1 MNLSS
6 NVNAFLSIQ
15 IQFKI
20 LHWQTKGYAR
30 HIAFGEIYDQLD
42 ELVDEYIEVAMGK
55 WGRFVVDEKLN
66 TIVYKNLSEINMIDF
81 LQEFKGKLYMITN
94 ELNQEKD
101 TDLLNLKDEILA
113 KINKLAYLLT
123 LE

>member
-1 MNLSS
+1 M
-6 NVNAFLSIQ
+6 
-15 IQFKI
+15 
-20 LHWQTKGYAR
+20 
-30 HIAFGEIYDQLD
+30 AFGEIYEQLD
-42 ELVDEYIEVAMGK
+42 ELIDEYIEVAMGK

-81 LQEFKGKLYMITN
+81 LQEFKGKLYMLTT

>member
-1 MNLSS
+1 ML
-6 NVNAFLSIQ
+6 
-15 IQFKI
+15 
-20 LHWQTKGYAR
+20 T
-30 HIAFGEIYDQLD
+30 
-42 ELVDEYIEVAMGK
+42 
-55 WGRFVVDEKLN
+55 
-66 TIVYKNLSEINMIDF
+66 T
-81 LQEFKGKLYMITN
+81 

>member
-66 TIVYKNLSEINMIDF
+66 TIVYKNLSEINMVDF
-81 LQEFKGKLYMITN
+81 LQEFKGKLYMLTT

>member
-1 MNLSS
+1 MNLST

-66 TIVYKNLSEINMIDF
+66 TIVYKNLSEINMVDF
-81 LQEFKGKLYMITN
+81 LQEFKGKLYMLTT

>member
-1 MNLSS
+1 MNLSTS
-6 NVNAFLSIQ
+6 INSFLSTQ
-15 IQFKI
+15 VQFKI

-30 HIAFGEIYDQLD
+30 HIAFGDIYDSLD
-42 ELVDEYIEVAMGK
+42 ELVDEYVEVAMGK
-55 WGRFVVDEKLN
+55 WGRFNVDEKTN
-66 TIVYKNLSEINMIDF
+66 TIVYKNLSEVNMVEF
-81 LQEFKGKLYMITN
+81 LQDFKGKLYLITT
-94 ELNQEKD
+94 ELDQEKD

>member
-1 MNLSS
+1 M
-6 NVNAFLSIQ
+6 
-15 IQFKI
+15 
-20 LHWQTKGYAR
+20 
-30 HIAFGEIYDQLD
+30 
-42 ELVDEYIEVAMGK
+42 VDEYIEVAMGK

-66 TIVYKNLSEINMIDF
+66 TIVYKNLSEINMVDF
-81 LQEFKGKLYMITN
+81 LQEFKGKLYMLTT

>member
-1 MNLSS
+1 MNLSTS
-6 NVNAFLSIQ
+6 INSFLSTQ

-30 HIAFGEIYDQLD
+30 HVAFGDIYDSLD
-42 ELVDEYIEVAMGK
+42 ELVDEYVEVAMGK
-55 WGRFVVDEKLN
+55 WGRFNVDNKTN
-66 TIVYKNLSEINMIDF
+66 TIVYKNLSEVNMVEF
-81 LQEFKGKLYMITN
+81 LQDFKGKLYMITT
-94 ELNQEKD
+94 ELDQEKD

>member
-1 MNLSS
+1 
-6 NVNAFLSIQ
+6 
-15 IQFKI
+15 
-20 LHWQTKGYAR
+20 
-30 HIAFGEIYDQLD
+30 
-42 ELVDEYIEVAMGK
+42 MGK
-55 WGRFVVDEKLN
+55 WGRFVVDENLN

>member
-1 MNLSS
+1 MNLNTSINS
-6 NVNAFLSIQ
+6 FLSTQ
-15 IQFKI
+15 VQFKI

-30 HIAFGEIYDQLD
+30 HIAFGDIYDSLD
-42 ELVDEYIEVAMGK
+42 ELVDEYVEVAMGK
-55 WGRFVVDEKLN
+55 WGRFNVDEKTN
-66 TIVYKNLSEINMIDF
+66 TIVYKNLSEVNMVEF
-81 LQEFKGKLYMITN
+81 LQDFKGKLYLITT
-94 ELNQEKD
+94 ELDQEKD

>member
-6 NVNAFLSIQ
+6 NVNAFLAIQ

-30 HIAFGEIYDQLD
+30 HMAFGDIYDQLD
-42 ELVDEYIEVAMGK
+42 ELVDEYVETAMGK
-55 WGRFVVDEKLN
+55 WGRFVVDEKNN
-66 TIVYKNLSEINMIDF
+66 TISYKNLSEVNMVEF
-81 LQEFKGKLYMITN
+81 LQEFKGKLYSLTT
-94 ELNQEKD
+94 ELDQEKD
-101 TDLLNLKDEILA
+101 TDLLNLKDEILG
-113 KINKLAYLLT
+113 KLNKLAYLLT

>member
-1 MNLSS
+1 MNLSTS
-6 NVNAFLSIQ
+6 INSFLSTQ

-30 HIAFGEIYDQLD
+30 HMAFGDIYDSLD
-42 ELVDEYIEVAMGK
+42 ELVDEYVEVAMGK
-55 WGRFVVDEKLN
+55 WGRFSVDEKTN
-66 TIVYKNLSEINMIDF
+66 TIVYKNLSEVNMVEF
-81 LQEFKGKLYMITN
+81 LQDFKGKLYLITT
-94 ELNQEKD
+94 ELDQEKD

>member
-1 MNLSS
+1 MNLSTS
-6 NVNAFLSIQ
+6 INSFLSTQ
-15 IQFKI
+15 VQFKI

-30 HIAFGEIYDQLD
+30 HIAFGDIYDSLD
-42 ELVDEYIEVAMGK
+42 ELVDEYVEVAMGK
-55 WGRFVVDEKLN
+55 WGRFSVDEKTN
-66 TIVYKNLSEINMIDF
+66 TIVYKNLSEVNMVEF
-81 LQEFKGKLYMITN
+81 LQDFKGKLYLITT

>member
-30 HIAFGEIYDQLD
+30 HMAFGEIYEQLD
-42 ELVDEYIEVAMGK
+42 ELIDEYIEVAMGK

-81 LQEFKGKLYMITN
+81 LQEFKGKLYMLTT

>member
-1 MNLSS
+1 MNLSTS
-6 NVNAFLSIQ
+6 INSFLSTQ
-15 IQFKI
+15 VQFKI

-30 HIAFGEIYDQLD
+30 HIAFGDIYDSLD
-42 ELVDEYIEVAMGK
+42 ELVDEYVEVAMGK
-55 WGRFVVDEKLN
+55 WGRFNVDNKTN
-66 TIVYKNLSEINMIDF
+66 TIVYKNLSEVNMIEF
-81 LQEFKGKLYMITN
+81 LQDFKGKLYLITT
-94 ELNQEKD
+94 ELDQEKD

>member
-1 MNLSS
+1 MNLST

-30 HIAFGEIYDQLD
+30 HKAFGKMYDGLG
-42 ELVDEYIEVAMGK
+42 ELIDEYVETAMGK
-55 WGRFVVDEKLN
+55 WGRFVIDEKLN
-66 TIVYKNLSEINMIDF
+66 TIVYKNLSEINMVEF
-81 LQEFKGKLYMITN
+81 LQEFKGKLYMLTS
-94 ELNQEKD
+94 ELDQEKD

-113 KINKLAYLLT
+113 KINRLAYLLT

>member
-1 MNLSS
+1 MNLST

-30 HIAFGEIYDQLD
+30 HMAFGEIYDQLD
-42 ELVDEYIEVAMGK
+42 ELVDEYVEVAMGK
-55 WGRFVVDEKLN
+55 WGRFVVDENLN

>member
-1 MNLSS
+1 MNLSTS
-6 NVNAFLSIQ
+6 INSFLSTQ
-15 IQFKI
+15 VQFKI

-30 HIAFGEIYDQLD
+30 HIAFGDIYDSLD
-42 ELVDEYIEVAMGK
+42 ELVDEYVEVAMGK
-55 WGRFVVDEKLN
+55 WGRFNVDNKTN
-66 TIVYKNLSEINMIDF
+66 TIVYKNLSEVNMVEF
-81 LQEFKGKLYMITN
+81 LQDFKGKLYLITT
-94 ELNQEKD
+94 ELDQEKD

>member
-1 MNLSS
+1 MNLSTS
-6 NVNAFLSIQ
+6 INSFLSTQ
-15 IQFKI
+15 VQFKI

-30 HIAFGEIYDQLD
+30 HIAFGDIYDSLD
-42 ELVDEYIEVAMGK
+42 ELVDEYVEVAMGK
-55 WGRFVVDEKLN
+55 WGRFKVDNKTN
-66 TIVYKNLSEINMIDF
+66 TIVYKNLSEVNMVEF
-81 LQEFKGKLYMITN
+81 LQDFKGKLYLITT
-94 ELNQEKD
+94 ELDQEKD

>member
-1 MNLSS
+1 MNLSTS
-6 NVNAFLSIQ
+6 INSFLSTQ
-15 IQFKI
+15 VQFKI

-30 HIAFGEIYDQLD
+30 HIAFGDIYDSLD
-42 ELVDEYIEVAMGK
+42 ELIDEYVEVAMGK
-55 WGRFVVDEKLN
+55 WGRFNVDNKTN
-66 TIVYKNLSEINMIDF
+66 TIVYKNLSEVNMVEF
-81 LQEFKGKLYMITN
+81 LQDFKGKLYLITT
-94 ELNQEKD
+94 ELDQEKD

>member
-1 MNLSS
+1 MNLST

-42 ELVDEYIEVAMGK
+42 ELVDEYVEVAMGK
-55 WGRFVVDEKLN
+55 WGRFVVDENLN

>member
-66 TIVYKNLSEINMIDF
+66 TIVYKNLSEINMVDF
-81 LQEFKGKLYMITN
+81 LQEFKGKLYMLTT

-101 TDLLNLKDEILA
+101 TELLNLKDEILA

>member
-30 HIAFGEIYDQLD
+30 HKAFGKMYDDLG
-42 ELVDEYIEVAMGK
+42 ELIDEYVETAMGK
-55 WGRFVVDEKLN
+55 WGRFVIDEKLN
-66 TIVYKNLSEINMIDF
+66 TIVYKNLSEINMVEF
-81 LQEFKGKLYMITN
+81 LQEFKGKLYMLTS
-94 ELNQEKD
+94 ELDQEKD

-113 KINKLAYLLT
+113 KINRLAYLLT

>member
-30 HIAFGEIYDQLD
+30 HMAFGEIYEQLD
-42 ELVDEYIEVAMGK
+42 ELIDEYIEVAMGK

-81 LQEFKGKLYMITN
+81 LQEFKGKLYMLTT

-101 TDLLNLKDEILA
+101 TDLLNLKDELLA

>member
-1 MNLSS
+1 
-6 NVNAFLSIQ
+6 V
-15 IQFKI
+15 QFKI

-30 HIAFGEIYDQLD
+30 HIAFGDIYDSLD
-42 ELVDEYIEVAMGK
+42 ELVDEYVEVAMGK
-55 WGRFVVDEKLN
+55 WGRFNVDNKTN
-66 TIVYKNLSEINMIDF
+66 TIVYKNLSEVNMVEF
-81 LQEFKGKLYMITN
+81 LQDFKGKLYLITT
-94 ELNQEKD
+94 ELDQEKD

>member
-1 MNLSS
+1 MNLSTS
-6 NVNAFLSIQ
+6 INSFLSTQ
-15 IQFKI
+15 VQFKI

-30 HIAFGEIYDQLD
+30 HIAFGDIYDSLD
-42 ELVDEYIEVAMGK
+42 ELVDEYVEVAMGK
-55 WGRFVVDEKLN
+55 WGRFSVDEKTN
-66 TIVYKNLSEINMIDF
+66 TIVYKNLSEVNMVEF
-81 LQEFKGKLYMITN
+81 LQDFKGKLYLITT
-94 ELNQEKD
+94 ELDQEKD

>member
-1 MNLSS
+1 MNLSTS
-6 NVNAFLSIQ
+6 INSFLSTQ
-15 IQFKI
+15 VQFKI

-30 HIAFGEIYDQLD
+30 HIAFGDIYDSLD

-55 WGRFVVDEKLN
+55 WGRFSVDEKTN
-66 TIVYKNLSEINMIDF
+66 TIVYKNLSEVNMVEF
-81 LQEFKGKLYMITN
+81 LQDFKGKLYMITT
-94 ELNQEKD
+94 ELDQEKD